1 MTHRTT
7 ITLDDEIFAF
17 LNHVAGDNRSAY
29 INELLRQE
37 RNNSLKQALLKANQ
51 EEAEDTDYQEELQ
64 SWESTHPMALS
75 MAEFKQLDIHWI
87 DLEPAKI
94 AETKKPRPCV
104 IVQGDLVNIQSRT
117 LIVAPLLPNHKPWPF
132 AVNLEPSQENGLDKN
147 RHINLKEALIK
158 LIRASSETTTN

>member
-1 MTHRTT
+1 MT
-7 ITLDDEIFAF
+7 
-17 LNHVAGDNRSAY
+17 
-29 INELLRQE
+29 
-37 RNNSLKQALLKANQ
+37 
-51 EEAEDTDYQEELQ
+51 
-64 SWESTHPMALS
+64 
-75 MAEFKQLDIHWI
+75 EFKQLDIHWI
-87 DLEPAKI
+87 DLEPAKS

-158 LIRASSETTTN
+158 LIRASSESTTN